1 MMMDNLID
9 NSQSIIITLDVDELL
24 FAKLEKI
31 AQAGYSVVEINSV
44 DQNLLTK
51 AMQSFPMLR
60 IGAGNIID
68 TQQLENCYHAGVAFI
83 TSPGFLPAIA
93 QTANLYSIN
102 YLPGVA
108 TLSEAMQA
116 MALGCHHV
124 RPYPANFTLC
134 KMLNKS
140 LPLMRL
146 FPAEVNW
153 EQAEHYLG
161 LPAVTAVSVLNPE
174 MTRLH
179 SVEMA

>member
-9 NSQSIIITLDVDELL
+9 TQSIIITLDVDELL
-24 FAKLEKI
+24 FDKLEKI
-31 AQAGYSVVEINSV
+31 VQAGYSVVEINSV
-44 DQNLLTK
+44 DQSLLTK
-51 AMQSFPMLR
+51 VMQSFPMLR

-93 QTANLYSIN
+93 QTANIYSIN

-134 KMLNKS
+134 MMLSKS

-146 FPAEVNW
+146 FPAEVEW
-153 EQAEHYLG
+153 EEAEHYLD

-174 MTRLH
+174 VTRLH
-179 SVEMA
+179 PVEMA